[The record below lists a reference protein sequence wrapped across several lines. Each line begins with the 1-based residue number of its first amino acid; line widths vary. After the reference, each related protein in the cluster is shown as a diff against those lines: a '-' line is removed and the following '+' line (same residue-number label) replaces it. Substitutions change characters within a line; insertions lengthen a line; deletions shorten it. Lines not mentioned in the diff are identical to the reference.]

1 MSGLSL
7 AFSEQPNL
15 APAKGLKRA
24 IQGRQQDNTTQIGQ
38 DWFAKTKDQY
48 QKENE
53 TTWQSQ
59 TLLWEM
65 IFLFIEGKQ
74 LLKKG
79 RYTGGW
85 RSAPMPDRTDSP
97 VYSQNLTGFYSD
109 NIKAKWTQSNTDV
122 NWRATSDTDAQ
133 VGASKGAMRVHDFY
147 KRKLYT
153 ERFRQTEASL
163 AQCGK
168 YARYYYYSEEEKVNG
183 RREKIETQ
191 QVQFGDGSYF
201 CADCGMSGN
210 ASDLQVNGNAGM
222 GGGAD
227 QNPLG
232 QPIGALPPGG
242 NAPMGGGV
250 SGGVL
255 PDSERAAINA
265 QFGHDEVGEW
275 EQGLEAPHAPE
286 LEPYEED
293 EAAHLDSEMLQRDG
307 SRIGVAPEKAALDM
321 ADDSGGMQALSGQ
334 QGICPACGS
343 PNIEIEQAEPLEIE
357 SVNGYEEVELGD
369 LVCETVPAFELKH
382 DLTKMPQDSPYLIR
396 RRRIRVPLLESKFP
410 ELAIKPARGEYAG
423 LQAEDDLKR
432 SVYNSASSNIR
443 ISSDNTGEQT
453 ADFVQIWLDPCLYSR
468 YVLKEEFQT
477 LRGETIPA
485 GTRLIEMFPDGM
497 YQAWIEG
504 IEGCVELRNE
514 HHKDYWVGSEYRLR
528 AISSLGSGIE
538 DIIEGQR
545 QYNLIQSIIYTQL
558 RTSAMPATLYDQ
570 RLLPNGTSSYLGSLQ
585 NIPVEMAALDDRL
598 PISAAVHQLSPQ
610 PPTPAH
616 FQYGND
622 LNIFMQKASRV
633 TDVGLGQALG
643 LDNKTATGAQLASAN
658 AQGLFAPQL
667 ALKAEVDR
675 RGAEIILG
683 LFKKYG
689 IDERYISLSGKRGE
703 QDGVWLSA
711 ADIGVDLFA
720 EVANESFLPQT
731 NLERRQ
737 HWQEFLMNFP
747 GGLAELKM
755 AMNDAPAMVEMLAE
769 MFDVDLAG
777 EDYTAAAELCRER
790 IDQMQEALP
799 MLQMMA
805 QQMPPTKMEAVPD
818 PLDPM
823 APPQYMEVP
832 VDPMAEAGQ
841 FLTGI
846 LVPPIEM
853 EETGHMQAIAY
864 LREWL
869 TTDEGKKAPQELRA
883 GVKAMIAAHIEGL
896 MAEAQITGAVGM
908 AGQPMP
914 PMMPEQNA
922 DGPNPPKKAKANS
935 PDVNAANPALT
946 KRPSPKPQKAV
957 AS

>member
-1 MSGLSL
+1 MTGLSL

-15 APAKGLKRA
+15 APAKGLNRA
-24 IQGRQQDNTTQIGQ
+24 IQGRQQDKTTQIGQ

-79 RYTGGW
+79 RYSGGW
-85 RSAPMPDRTDSP
+85 RTAPLPDRTDSP

-122 NWRATSDTDAQ
+122 TWRPTSDADSQ
-133 VGASKGAMRVHDFY
+133 MGASKGAMRVHDYY

-168 YARYYYYSEEEKVNG
+168 YARYYYYSEEAKVNG
-183 RREKIETQ
+183 RREKIEQQ

-201 CADCGMSGN
+201 CADCGMSGDMDGL
-210 ASDLQVNGNAGM
+210 AGGM
-222 GGGAD
+222 GAD
-227 QNPLG
+227 
-232 QPIGALPPGG
+232 
-242 NAPMGGGV
+242 
-250 SGGVL
+250 SGVL
-255 PDSERAAINA
+255 
-265 QFGHDEVGEW
+265 
-275 EQGLEAPHAPE
+275 
-286 LEPYEED
+286 
-293 EAAHLDSEMLQRDG
+293 
-307 SRIGVAPEKAALDM
+307 
-321 ADDSGGMQALSGQ
+321 
-334 QGICPACGS
+334 CPACGS
-343 PNIEIEQAEPLEIE
+343 PNVEVEEAEPLEVE
-357 SVNGYEEVELGD
+357 AVAGYEEVELGD
-369 LVCETVPAFELKH
+369 LVCEAVPAFELKH

-432 SVYNSASSNIR
+432 SVYNSPSSNIR

-477 LRGETIPA
+477 LQGETIPA

-497 YQAWIEG
+497 YSAWIEG

-514 HHKDYWVGSEYRLR
+514 HHKDYWVGSEYRMR

-737 HWQEFLMNFP
+737 RWQEFLMNFP
-747 GGLAELKM
+747 GGLGELKM
-755 AMNDAPAMVEMLAE
+755 AMNETPAMVEMLAE

-790 IDQMQEALP
+790 IDQMQQALP
-799 MLQMMA
+799 MWQMMA
-805 QQMPPTKMEAVPD
+805 QQMPPTQIQQ
-818 PLDPM
+818 DPM
-823 APPQYMEVP
+823 TGAAVEVP

-841 FLTGI
+841 FLMSA
-846 LVPPIEM
+846 LVPPVEM
-853 EETGHMQAIAY
+853 EEIGHMQAIAY
-864 LREWL
+864 LRGFL
-869 TTDEGKKAPQELRA
+869 TEDQGKTASPELRA
-883 GVKAMIAAHIEGL
+883 GVKAMISAHIEGL

-908 AGQPMP
+908 AAQPAM

-922 DGPNPPKKAKANS
+922 DGQKPAKKAHNGV
-935 PDVNAANPALT
+935 PDANAANPAAT
-946 KRPSPKPQKAV
+946 KRPHPAPHKA
-957 AS
+957 ASV

>member
-1 MSGLSL
+1 MPGLSL

-24 IQGRQQDNTTQIGQ
+24 VQGREQDKTTQIGQ

-79 RYTGGW
+79 RYSGGW
-85 RSAPMPDRTDSP
+85 RTAPMADRTDSP

-122 NWRATSDTDAQ
+122 IWRAASDADAQ
-133 VGASKGAMRVHDFY
+133 VGASKAAIRVHDSY

-183 RREKIETQ
+183 RREKIEKQ

-201 CADCGMSGN
+201 CADCGMSGS
-210 ASDLQVNGNAGM
+210 AADLSPMDNGFGAEGTGAVNGGNAGL
-222 GGGAD
+222 D
-227 QNPLG
+227 PLAQ
-232 QPIGALPPGG
+232 QP
-242 NAPMGGGV
+242 
-250 SGGVL
+250 
-255 PDSERAAINA
+255 EAA
-265 QFGHDEVGEW
+265 QLESPEVGEY
-275 EQGLEAPHAPE
+275 EQ
-286 LEPYEED
+286 
-293 EAAHLDSEMLQRDG
+293 DG
-307 SRIGVAPEKAALDM
+307 QYM
-321 ADDSGGMQALSGQ
+321 AEGEGGT
-334 QGICPACGS
+334 CPACGS
-343 PNIEIEQAEPLEIE
+343 PNVEVEEAEPLEVE
-357 SVNGYEEVELGD
+357 AVNGYEEVELGD
-369 LVCETVPAFELKH
+369 LVCEPVPAFELKH

-432 SVYNSASSNIR
+432 SVYNSASSNIK

-453 ADFVQIWLDPCLYSR
+453 TDFVQIWLDPCLYSR
-468 YVLKEEFQT
+468 NVLKEEFQT

-485 GTRLIEMFPDGM
+485 GTRLLDIFPDGM

-514 HHKDYWVGSEYRLR
+514 HHKNYWVGSEYRLR

-703 QDGVWLSA
+703 QDGIWLSA

-737 HWQEFLMNFP
+737 RWQEFLMNFP

-755 AMNDAPAMVEMLAE
+755 AMNEAPAMVEMLAE

-790 IDQMQEALP
+790 IDQMQQALP

-823 APPQYMEVP
+823 APPQYIEVP

-841 FLTGI
+841 FLIGI

-883 GVKAMIAAHIEGL
+883 GVKAMISAHIEGL

-946 KRPSPKPQKAV
+946 KRPSPKPKAATV
-957 AS
+957 